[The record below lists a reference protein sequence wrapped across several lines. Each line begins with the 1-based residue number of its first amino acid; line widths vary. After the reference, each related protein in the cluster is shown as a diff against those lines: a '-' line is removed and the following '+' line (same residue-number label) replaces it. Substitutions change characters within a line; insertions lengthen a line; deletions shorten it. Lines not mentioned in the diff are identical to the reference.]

1 MFPNAV
7 LLETIPYP
15 CPEGGYGI
23 AAHIPLP
30 SGAQTEESKTYE
42 KNHTSK
48 QPQIFTRIYIYIS
61 RKTGCNITILKKLT
75 YEQSYNIDTLT

>member
-1 MFPNAV
+1 MFPDAV

-30 SGAQTEESKTYE
+30 SGTQTEESKTYE
-42 KNHTSK
+42 KNRTSK
-48 QPQIFTRIYIYIS
+48 QP
-61 RKTGCNITILKKLT
+61 
-75 YEQSYNIDTLT
+75 